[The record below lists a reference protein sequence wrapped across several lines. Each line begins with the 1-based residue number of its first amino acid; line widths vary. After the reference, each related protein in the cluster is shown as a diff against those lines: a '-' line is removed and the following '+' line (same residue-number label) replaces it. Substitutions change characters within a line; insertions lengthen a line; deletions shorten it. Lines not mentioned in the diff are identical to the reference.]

1 VGSALVLL
9 WLCRR
14 DVVEA
19 IVLAGTELA
28 LAFDETMAPFPA
40 IDCTRLHIDGIMRR
54 I

>member
-1 VGSALVLL
+1 MVLL

-40 IDCTRLHIDGIMRR
+40 IDCTRLHIEGIMRR